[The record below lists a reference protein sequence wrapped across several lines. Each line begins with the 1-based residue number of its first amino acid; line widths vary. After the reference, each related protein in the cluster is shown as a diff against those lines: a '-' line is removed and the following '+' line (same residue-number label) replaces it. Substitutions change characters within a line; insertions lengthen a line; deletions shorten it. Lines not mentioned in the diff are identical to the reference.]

1 MMKEND
7 TKVPQYEYYSVA
19 NATECPDGKRIF
31 IEIDDE
37 YIIIINIDG
46 NYLAIADLCSHDNG
60 PLDDGEVEGHCII
73 CPRHGARFDLKTGD
87 AVTLPAVHGIPSFPV
102 RIKDGNIEIGLKKA
116 E

>member
-1 MMKEND
+1 MTKEVDNLI
-7 TKVPQYEYYSVA
+7 PEYEFFIVA
-19 NATECPDGKRIF
+19 GADECPDGERIF

-46 NYLAIADLCSHDNG
+46 NYFSIADLCSHDNG

-87 AVTLPAVHGIPSFPV
+87 AMTLPAVHGIPSYPV
-102 RIKDGNIEIGLKKA
+102 RTKDGNIEIGLKKT